1 MWFTV
6 VYLGDHYVADILVGA
21 AYAGIALDAGPAPL
35 PARPFPPPAGPL
47 PAASA
52 AWRQHAQRCSTLGAM
67 NDDVRELIIIGGACA
82 GLTAA
87 VYASRANLNP
97 LCIEGFEAG
106 GQLMITSDVENFP
119 GFPEGVL
126 GPDLMVRFRE
136 QAERFGTE
144 FITDDVTSVDF
155 SERPFRVSVGSQ
167 EHRAR
172 AVIVATG
179 ASARQ
184 LGLPSEQAL
193 QARGVSY
200 CATCDAAFFPDKKVL
215 VVGGGDSALEEA
227 TYLTKFAKDVVLV
240 HRRDELRG
248 SKIMQD
254 YAHAKPNLSVLTP
267 YVVEEVLGAETGQ
280 RHGCPA
286 AQHRSRARSASR
298 SLTASSSRSVTRPT
312 PISSAASST
321 WTRAATSRW
330 SPGRRARTI
339 EGIFAAGDVAD
350 HVYRQ
355 AITAAGSGCQ
365 AALDAERWLTHGDQ

>member
-1 MWFTV
+1 
-6 VYLGDHYVADILVGA
+6 
-21 AYAGIALDAGPAPL
+21 
-35 PARPFPPPAGPL
+35 
-47 PAASA
+47 
-52 AWRQHAQRCSTLGAM
+52 
-67 NDDVRELIIIGGACA
+67 
-82 GLTAA
+82 
-87 VYASRANLNP
+87 
-97 LCIEGFEAG
+97 
-106 GQLMITSDVENFP
+106 MITSDVENFP

-155 SERPFRVSVGSQ
+155 SERPFRVSVGST

-200 CATCDAAFFPDKKVL
+200 CATCDAAFFPDKKVI

-254 YAHAKPNLSVLTP
+254 YAKAKPNLSVLTP
-267 YVVEEVLGAETGQ
+267 YVVDEVLGADVGHVTGA
-280 RHGCPA
+280 RLRNAVTGEERVEESDGFFVAIGHTPNTALFRGILEMDEA
-286 AQHRSRARSASR
+286 GYLTSSRARRARRSRA
-298 SLTASSSRSVTRPT
+298 SSP
-312 PISSAASST
+312 P
-321 WTRAATSRW
+321 ATSPITSTARP
-330 SPGRRARTI
+330 SRRPGPAARPRSTPS
-339 EGIFAAGDVAD
+339 
-350 HVYRQ
+350 
-355 AITAAGSGCQ
+355 AGSRTAPVRVPCRMSVCGWGGWSEQ
-365 AALDAERWLTHGDQ
+365 DGGSQIRLERRSQRVPNPRLTVRP